1 METPV
6 LESIF
11 NKVEGFEEHLL
22 LDHFYWIFY
31 SRNLLKYLE
40 KDIFS
45 RKVFPQISSW
55 NLLSKGY

>member
-22 LDHFYWIFY
+22 LDHFHWIFY

-45 RKVFPQISSW
+45 RKVFPQIPS
-55 NLLSKGY
+55 

>member
-6 LESIF
+6 LESVF

-22 LDHFYWIFY
+22 LDHFHWIFY

-45 RKVFPQISSW
+45 RKVFPQIPSW
-55 NLLSKGY
+55 SLLSKGY